1 MLFDFSARYPLRAVQ
16 ATCHCDASR
25 SMKLFGEVA
34 GTGSCICTQL
44 YEVMHLISVRRT
56 VWETNIALSFII
68 GRVGSLWKIVISR
81 ILSLIL
87 WLTILQIAFKIFFIS
102 SSSSKLCLDKLS
114 FRSWF
119 IAEWTNSDF
128 DNQVQTILIFS
139 CDPISGDLRSYL
151 RYGIEYFLVSMP
163 LQLKR
168 NTLSYKQVHST
179 SIL

>member
-16 ATCHCDASR
+16 VTCHCDASR

-102 SSSSKLCLDKLS
+102 SSSSKLCLDYS
-114 FRSWF
+114 SEQIIFQIMIHSWMNQFRLWQSS
-119 IAEWTNSDF
+119 ANDP
-128 DNQVQTILIFS
+128 NIF
-139 CDPISGDLRSYL
+139 LRSNFRWSPILSSLWNWVFSRFYA
-151 RYGIEYFLVSMP
+151 
-163 LQLKR
+163 
-168 NTLSYKQVHST
+168 TLTKKKYVVIQT
-179 SIL
+179 SA